1 MAGRMAGMKK
11 RISRWTL
18 TTLSLVAAMTV
29 VSAQSPVRPPGPPQ
43 QGTPATTPTTPST
56 LSQDQAIFRATANYV
71 YNDVRVVDAKGQFVP
86 DLKPE
91 DFKIYEDGV
100 EQKLQY
106 FQVAIG
112 GRTFSTPITF
122 NTTPTNS
129 GLILPTAPPVVDA
142 SGRIFVIFIDDLHLQ
157 VDDTARA
164 KQVLYTMR
172 DNLLHDGDQITI
184 VGTGY
189 SGIEGYS
196 LMYYYAHNHA
206 RLDEAINKLIGSG
219 MSPEEVINA
228 TQTESGPAGL
238 RYNMDTAFRT
248 ADDILS
254 QLGKFPN
261 RRKAFIYLSSGYDLD
276 PFKDSRLQVQQQG
289 YDFLNAPGNQYLDSL
304 PTTPG
309 ATSSPPGPNGIAT
322 NPFASQIGEFSET
335 DLMRELAELI
345 RTAKRAD
352 TAFYTVDPRGLV
364 SSLPPGMNSLSPQ
377 EWQDFVQMSTDTLR
391 VLAEQTGGIAGVN
404 TNDFKSYFKRV
415 DADFSDYY
423 EIGYTSSDIDPTRR
437 LRKIQIKTT
446 RPGLTVTLQRDSYEV
461 KSVGEATPKPKA
473 PRIKK

>member
-1 MAGRMAGMKK
+1 MTK
-11 RISRWTL
+11 RISLLTL
-18 TTLSLVAAMTV
+18 TTLSLVAAATM
-29 VSAQSPVRPPGPPQ
+29 VSARSPQSSQTPPPQ
-43 QGTPATTPTTPST
+43 ATQTPPTSSAQT
-56 LSQDQAIFRATANYV
+56 QDQAIFRATANYV
-71 YNDVRVVDAKGQFVP
+71 YNDIRVVDSKGQFVSN
-86 DLKPE
+86 LGPE

-112 GRTFSTPITF
+112 GRTFSTPIVF
-122 NTTPTNS
+122 NTAPANS

-157 VDDTARA
+157 VSDTAIA
-164 KQVLYTMR
+164 KRVLQTMR
-172 DNLLHDGDQITI
+172 DTLLHDGDQITI

-196 LMYYYAHNHA
+196 LMYYYTHNHS

-219 MSPEEVINA
+219 MTPEEIVNA

-248 ADDILS
+248 ADDILA
-254 QLGKFPN
+254 QLGKIAN

-276 PFKDSRLQVQQQG
+276 PFKDSRLQAQQNG
-289 YDFLNAPGNQYLDSL
+289 YDHLNAPGNQQLDSL
-304 PTTPG
+304 PTS
-309 ATSSPPGPNGIAT
+309 ALNASAPGPNGIAV

-364 SSLPPGMNSLSPQ
+364 SSLPPGMISLSPQ
-377 EWQDFVQMSTDTLR
+377 EWQDWVQMSTDTLR
-391 VLAEQTGGIAGVN
+391 VLAEQTGGLAGVN
-404 TNDFKSYFKRV
+404 TNDFKSFFKRV

-423 EIGYTSSDIDPTRR
+423 ELGYTSSDIDPTRR

-446 RPGLTVTLQRDSYEV
+446 RPDLTVIQKRDSYEV
-461 KSVGEATPKPKA
+461 KSVGDATPKPKA
-473 PRIKK
+473 PRIIKK

>member
-1 MAGRMAGMKK
+1 MAGMTKQ
-11 RISRWTL
+11 ISRWTL
-18 TTLSLVAAMTV
+18 TTLSIVAAMTV
-29 VSAQSPVRPPGPPQ
+29 VSAQSPQGPTMPPGPPQ
-43 QGTPATTPTTPST
+43 QATPTTTPTTST
-56 LSQDQAIFRATANYV
+56 QSQDQAIFRATANYV

-86 DLKPE
+86 NLGPD
-91 DFKIYEDGV
+91 DFKISEDGV

-112 GRTFSTPITF
+112 GRTFSTPVVF
-122 NTTPTNS
+122 NTTPANS
-129 GLILPTAPPVVDA
+129 GLILPTAPPVVDT

-157 VDDTARA
+157 VSDTAMA
-164 KQVLYTMR
+164 KRVLQTMR
-172 DNLLHDGDQITI
+172 DTLLHDGDQITM

-196 LMYYYAHNHA
+196 LMYYYARNHS

-219 MSPEEVINA
+219 MTPEEIINA

-248 ADDILS
+248 ADDILT

-276 PFKDSRLQVQQQG
+276 PFKDSRLDAQQNG
-289 YDFLNAPGNQYLDSL
+289 YDHLNAPGNQMLDTL
-304 PTTPG
+304 PTNPNG
-309 ATSSPPGPNGIAT
+309 TSAPGPSGIAT

-345 RTAKRAD
+345 RNAKLAD
-352 TAFYTVDPRGLV
+352 TTFYTVDPRGLV

-377 EWQDFVQMSTDTLR
+377 EWEDYVQMSTSTLR
-391 VLAEQTGGIAGVN
+391 ALATQTGGIAGVN
-404 TNDFKSYFKRV
+404 TNDFKSFFKRV

-446 RPGLTVTLQRDSYEV
+446 RPGLTVTLQRDSYEL

-473 PRIKK
+473 PKIIKK

>member
-1 MAGRMAGMKK
+1 MAGMTK
-11 RISRWTL
+11 RISRWSL
-18 TTLSLVAAMTV
+18 TTLSLVAAVTV
-29 VSAQSPVRPPGPPQ
+29 VSGQSPQRPPPPGPPGQ
-43 QGTPATTPTTPST
+43 PTSTPTTSSQ
-56 LSQDQAIFRATANYV
+56 SQDQAIFRATANYV
-71 YNDVRVVDAKGQFVP
+71 YNDVRVVDGTGQFVP
-86 DLKPE
+86 NLGPD

-100 EQKLQY
+100 EQKMQY
-106 FQVAIG
+106 FQVAVG

-122 NTTPTNS
+122 NTAPVNS

-142 SGRIFVIFIDDLHLQ
+142 SGRIFVVFIDDLHLQ
-157 VDDTARA
+157 VSDTAIA
-164 KQVLYTMR
+164 KRVLQIMR

-189 SGIEGYS
+189 SGIDGYQ
-196 LMYYYAHNHA
+196 LMYYYTHNHS

-219 MSPEEVINA
+219 MAPEEIVNA

-248 ADDILS
+248 AYDILA
-254 QLGKFPN
+254 QLGKYTN

-276 PFKDSRLQVQQQG
+276 PFKDARLDAQQNG
-289 YDFLNAPGNQYLDSL
+289 YNHLNAPGN
-304 PTTPG
+304 PTMDANYAASNPNQMS
-309 ATSSPPGPNGIAT
+309 ANGIAV

-345 RTAKRAD
+345 RAAKRAD
-352 TAFYTVDPRGLV
+352 TTFYTVDPRGLV
-364 SSLPPGMNSLSPQ
+364 SSLPPGMNSLTPQ
-377 EWQDFVQMSTDTLR
+377 EWQDFVQMSTSTLR

-404 TNDFKSYFKRV
+404 TNDFKSFFKRV

-437 LRKIQIKTT
+437 VRKVQIKTT

-461 KSVGEATPKPKA
+461 KSIGEAIPKPKA
-473 PRIKK
+473 PQKIIKK

>member
-1 MAGRMAGMKK
+1 MTK

-18 TTLSLVAAMTV
+18 TTLSLVAAVTV
-29 VSAQSPVRPPGPPQ
+29 VSGQSPQGPP
-43 QGTPATTPTTPST
+43 TPPRQATSTPTTSSQ
-56 LSQDQAIFRATANYV
+56 SQDQAVFRATANYV

-86 DLKPE
+86 DLQPD

-106 FQVAIG
+106 FQVAVG
-112 GRTFSTPITF
+112 GRTFSTPIVF
-122 NTTPTNS
+122 NTTPVNS

-157 VDDTARA
+157 VSDTAIA
-164 KQVLYTMR
+164 KRVLQIMR
-172 DNLLHDGDQITI
+172 DTLLHDGDQITI

-189 SGIEGYS
+189 SGIDGYS
-196 LMYYYAHNHA
+196 LMYYYTHNHS
-206 RLDEAINKLIGSG
+206 RLDEAITKVMGSG
-219 MSPEEVINA
+219 MPPEEIVNA
-228 TQTESGPAGL
+228 SQTESGPAGL

-248 ADDILS
+248 AYDILA
-254 QLGKFPN
+254 QLGKFTN

-276 PFKDSRLQVQQQG
+276 PFKDARLDAQQNG
-289 YDFLNAPGNQYLDSL
+289 YNHLNAPGN
-304 PTTPG
+304 PTMD
-309 ATSSPPGPNGIAT
+309 ANYAASHPNQMPASGIAV

-345 RTAKRAD
+345 RAAKRAD
-352 TAFYTVDPRGLV
+352 TAFYTVDPRGLA
-364 SSLPPGMNSLSPQ
+364 SSLPPGMNSLTPQ
-377 EWQDFVQMSTDTLR
+377 EWQDYVQMSTSTLR

-404 TNDFKSYFKRV
+404 TNDFKSYFKKV

-437 LRKIQIKTT
+437 VRKIQIKTT

-461 KSVGEATPKPKA
+461 KSIGEAIPKPKA
-473 PRIKK
+473 PKVIKK